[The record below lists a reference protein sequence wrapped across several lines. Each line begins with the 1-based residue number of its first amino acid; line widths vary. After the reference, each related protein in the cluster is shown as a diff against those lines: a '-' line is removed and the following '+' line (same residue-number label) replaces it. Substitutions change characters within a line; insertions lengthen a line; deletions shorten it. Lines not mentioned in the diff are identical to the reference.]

1 MEGIA
6 GWVAPIA
13 TAIAAIMTASNLGT
27 RITGWGFVVFTIG
40 SLAWITVA
48 IATGQTNLLLTN
60 GFLTLVNIIGIW
72 RWLGRQASYDKGA
85 KAAEVESDVASG
97 PDLFQLGGL
106 SGKPVADRDGK
117 TLGHVVDGMAECGSG
132 CIAYLVVRE
141 GSEAALSERLRELR
155 WHSVRIERDQI
166 LLARDDLSGLPEI
179 EPTRWPGRIEG

>member
-13 TAIAAIMTASNLGT
+13 TAIAAVMTASNLGA

-48 IATGQTNLLLTN
+48 IATGQINLLLTN
-60 GFLTLVNIIGIW
+60 GFLTLVNIVGIW

-106 SGKPVADRDGK
+106 AGKPVADHDGK

-132 CIAYLVVRE
+132 RIAYLVVRE

-155 WHSVRIERDQI
+155 WNSLRIDEDRL
-166 LLARDDLSGLPEI
+166 LLAVAA
-179 EPTRWPGRIEG
+179 